1 MKLNLGI
8 VAGILLLVPLSA
20 GVAGQAPRPNSGGSE
35 LEGIRG
41 QDWKAGADKRA
52 GARLEGGGKPRPYGF
67 SPFRSGSPELGRG
80 TSSSPPPSVT
90 LSFEDS
96 FDMPGYA
103 LRSLM
108 TALTTYPNARTFRV
122 SWSILVFNN
131 QIQTTILY
139 DRRAHSL
146 LFYSIGDGDVL
157 GTQHDHF
164 RFTRVPESV
173 FGKIAW
179 AHRNDTS
186 EDGWAWLGDLP
197 KYGCRK
203 VVLESSRKGPV

>member
-1 MKLNLGI
+1 MRINLGI
-8 VAGILLLVPLSA
+8 VAGILLLLPLGGS
-20 GVAGQAPRPNSGGSE
+20 VAGQAPRPNSGGSE
-35 LEGIRG
+35 KNCRG
-41 QDWKAGADKRA
+41 EAC
-52 GARLEGGGKPRPYGF
+52 PRPIIP
-67 SPFRSGSPELGRG
+67 SLPARSGPPELGQG

-108 TALTTYPNARTFRV
+108 TALTTYPNARTFRA
-122 SWSILVFNN
+122 SWSLLVFNN

-139 DRRAHSL
+139 DRRRHCL

-157 GTQHDHF
+157 GTRLDHF